1 MTRGKKRKRPPWAGL
16 GRKERPPVI
25 AEASPEQRLPVVQ
38 FHPDF
43 NRAGVPANATQ
54 VWRTKGGYI
63 VDCIQVVPQGGGEP
77 VLYMVSRVMLPTL
90 SFAALL
96 EQGEQLVAEEAA
108 ELRQRDAVAASLV
121 PCPECPGGQPPR
133 IDCDVCGGTGQ
144 VVTGEGFT
152 EEERQA
158 AGLAE
163 IRERDAEA
171 ELEGD
176 GSGEALPPVAVLHT
190 GTVAEAREA
199 AGVEAGERVLT
210 EAQAADSQAMA
221 DAGDEL
227 AAARSPLLANRDP
240 EGGYTVDE
248 EETLPDASVPAPD
261 CKLALEL
268 LAKARAEDL
277 TPAPDDDVPPLVEA
291 AIKEA
296 DTALAEL
303 ALVCTCPHDGE
314 GHRMVVEPGCP
325 QHDKL
330 PQVTAGGN
338 SQCDCGMVVA
348 NSWACCPKCGRNLA
362 LADDP
367 PDEDRTDSAG
377 GQ

>member
-1 MTRGKKRKRPPWAGL
+1 MTKGKKRKRAPWAGL
-16 GRKERPPVI
+16 RRKKGPAVI
-25 AEASPEQRLPVVQ
+25 AEAPPQQRLPVVQ

-77 VLYMVSRVMLPTL
+77 ALYMVSRVMLPTL

-108 ELRQRDAVAASLV
+108 ELRRQDELAASLV

-133 IDCDVCGGTGQ
+133 IDCDVCGGTGK

-152 EEERQA
+152 EEEREA
-158 AGLAE
+158 AGLPE
-163 IRERDAEA
+163 IRELAAEA

-176 GSGEALPPVAVLHT
+176 GSGESLPPVAVLHT
-190 GTVAEAREA
+190 GVVEELREA
-199 AGVEAGERVLT
+199 AGLEPGDRVLT

-227 AAARSPLLANRDP
+227 AAARSPLLANRDS

-248 EETLPDASVPAPD
+248 DP
-261 CKLALEL
+261 
-268 LAKARAEDL
+268 
-277 TPAPDDDVPPLVEA
+277 TPSPDDDVDVTAVGDVEPA
-291 AIKEA
+291 V
-296 DTALAEL
+296 LAGGAETPAVRKCGCGTLL
-303 ALVCTCPHDGE
+303 AGNVTTCPSCGTDNE
-314 GHRMVVEPGCP
+314 QP
-325 QHDKL
+325 
-330 PQVTAGGN
+330 AGGN
-338 SQCDCGMVVA
+338 SQCDCGMIV
-348 NSWACCPKCGRNLA
+348 SKDWACCPKCGRELA
-362 LADDP
+362 SEPAKAAGMMEEDADQAALRERLE
-367 PDEDRTDSAG
+367 EDMVAARERELR
-377 GQ
+377 Q